1 MFAPFTVLK
10 TTSRNIQEVL
20 SENVK
25 NRVSGLTF
33 IIAISLTRLSPNP
46 DIAPSRPA
54 TDCEM
59 QSAARAPS
67 QLKTK
72 ETETTT
78 TLPMRIRAAQVT
90 K

>member
-1 MFAPFTVLK
+1 M
-10 TTSRNIQEVL
+10 
-20 SENVK
+20 
-25 NRVSGLTF
+25 
-33 IIAISLTRLSPNP
+33 IAISLTRLSPNP

-78 TLPMRIRAAQVT
+78 TLPMRIRAAKAT
-90 K
+90 KWTIAYPKRCR